1 MDIQLKPLSEGPIYL
16 QVRTQIEAHIRAK
29 QLAAGASLPT
39 PAALAQQLGVDKGE
53 IQRAYFELEHAG
65 LVLKTTTK
73 GFLGGKDVIK
83 YSVK

>member
-16 QVRTQIEAHIRAK
+16 QVRTQIETRIRER
-29 QLAAGASLPT
+29 QLATGAPLPS

-65 LVLKTTTK
+65 LVARTTTK
-73 GFLGGKDVIK
+73 GFLGGKDVVK
-83 YSVK
+83 YMVK

>member
-1 MDIQLKPLSEGPIYL
+1 MDIQLGPLSEGPIYL
-16 QVRTQIEAHIRAK
+16 QVRTQIEARIRDR
-29 QLAAGASLPT
+29 QLAAGAPLPA

-53 IQRAYFELEHAG
+53 IQRAYFELEHSG
-65 LVLKTTTK
+65 LITKTTTK